1 MNVTLK
7 KSLMVA
13 VATTMGILP
22 GISVYAAPPTG
33 PVNNLSDTTNGKK
46 TIYMPAES
54 KEVSLEYRSVYAGYD
69 TSFVAFT
76 AASATMKQ
84 GGDLDAF
91 IYTMP
96 GYPVSPNKNLTVRV
110 TLTNGAKFIKT
121 PFLYCS
127 HSAQGAGVADGGG
140 SIANGIT
147 AALWG
152 ASTDALAL
160 ATNVTA
166 KPGTTLSTTA
176 YKLIPTNQTTKLA
189 SYTFIFPEGFVIS
202 EKASGACLLSYTA
215 SVANIAAPATPPT
228 PGLAEPVIQGGVA
241 GQNIEMKSEVTYDD
255 FFGKVT
261 QTATIPLITFVTA
274 YKAEFSKGSL
284 KTPATMGFAQIDVVK
299 SSKQFLKDN
308 VNSPKAFVGSFIVE
322 PVDSSRVVRT
332 ITGTVVNASAVI
344 STASVTINGT
354 TVGTLGKIGLIL
366 KEPTDCDVAYTLSGT
381 PAGSTTTTSG
391 TSGSTTTQAG
401 SVTIA
406 IERPTGTPAA
416 TDAFNVVSGTDAA
429 ASHTAMYVCL
439 EADPAKTMQDG
450 PLTITFN
457 ATSPSGATFE
467 LGSGDLTTVTRN
479 GAVLRV
485 LNIPST
491 TNADQSFIRFYNTSG
506 QDVIVTGTLYG
517 QDGKALSKDG
527 AELISP
533 LKAYDVKALS
543 ASALAAQLAITT
555 PWTGRAWLL
564 VQAPVDPSMFK
575 VQALVRA
582 PNGALINVSTDAM
595 D

>member
-1 MNVTLK
+1 MNVTLR

-22 GISVYAAPPTG
+22 GISVHAL
-33 PVNNLSDTTNGKK
+33 PVNDLSSTTAKK
-46 TIYMPAES
+46 TVYMPAEG
-54 KEVSLEYRSVYAGYD
+54 KEVSLEYHNTYAGYD
-69 TSFVAFT
+69 NGFADFDP
-76 AASATMKQ
+76 AAATLAE
-84 GGDLDAF
+84 GGDLDAY

-96 GYPVSPNKNLTVRV
+96 GYPVSANKTLTVRV

-127 HSAQGAGVADGGG
+127 HSAQGGGAGGVAGA
-140 SIANGIT
+140 IPNGVS
-147 AALWG
+147 AAIWEP
-152 ASTDALAL
+152 SVDADSL

-166 KPGTTLSTTA
+166 NPAAALTVTA

-189 SYTFIFPEGFVIS
+189 SYTFIFPEGFVVS
-202 EKASGACLLSYTA
+202 EEGSGACVLSYTPDVGA
-215 SVANIAAPATPPT
+215 TTIPAGTPPE
-228 PGLAEPVIQGGVA
+228 PGATEAVIQGGAA
-241 GQNIEMKSEVTYDD
+241 GQNIEMKAEVTYDD

-261 QTATIPLITFVTA
+261 KTATIPLITFVTA

-284 KTPATMGFAQIDVVK
+284 DTPAEMGFAQIDVVK

-308 VNSPKAFVGSFIVE
+308 VNSTKAFVGSFIVTA
-322 PVDSSRVVRT
+322 VDDTRAIRT
-332 ITGTVVNASAVI
+332 ITGSLVNASAII

-354 TVGTLGKIGLIL
+354 TVGTLGKIGLKL
-366 KEPTDCDVAYTLSGT
+366 GETTDCDVAAYTLSGV
-381 PAGSTTTTSG
+381 PAGSTTTSG

-406 IERPTGTPAA
+406 IERPTVGSEAD
-416 TDAFNVVSGTDAA
+416 TDAFNVVSGTDDV

-450 PLTITFN
+450 PLTVTFN

-479 GAVLRV
+479 GAVLRI

-506 QDVIVTGTLYG
+506 QDIIVTGTLYG
-517 QDGKALSKDG
+517 QDGKALSKEG
-527 AELISP
+527 AELVSP

-543 ASALAAQLAITT
+543 ASALASQLAITT
-555 PWTGRAWLL
+555 PWPGRAWLL

-575 VQALVRA
+575 VQALVRS
-582 PNGALINVSTDAM
+582 PNGTLVNVSTDAM